1 MTPMMLT
8 ALLLGQVCFT
18 PSDAR
23 PGWKRALIPDDA
35 PRLAAPDGIDQYRSA
50 EAYQTVNEYPMASL
64 QGWTG
69 RVGKTEFQLIPGA
82 GACELELEF
91 AEPLRGA
98 KVSITAP
105 GPKGPMV
112 FMREARQAGKVL
124 RAKWGKDGVP
134 LVDVVVHDH
143 FRKDPVLQRW
153 KAVCIAPVVL
163 TETTAERWLTYLQPA
178 GLPLTLCERPGA
190 TMQVHGDPGTM
201 NVNAASVAL
210 TRQ

>member
-69 RVGKTEFQLIPGA
+69 RVGKT
-82 GACELELEF
+82 
-91 AEPLRGA
+91 
-98 KVSITAP
+98 
-105 GPKGPMV
+105 
-112 FMREARQAGKVL
+112 
-124 RAKWGKDGVP
+124 
-134 LVDVVVHDH
+134 DV
-143 FRKDPVLQRW
+143 
-153 KAVCIAPVVL
+153 
-163 TETTAERWLTYLQPA
+163 
-178 GLPLTLCERPGA
+178 
-190 TMQVHGDPGTM
+190 
-201 NVNAASVAL
+201 
-210 TRQ
+210 